1 MNKARSRVSRR
12 FFITTTSAAG
22 IGLTGTLLSDRLDAQ
37 NGTDRPG
44 GAPPPPSS
52 ADIPLLIRALKPMTA
67 GIVPITDTERLQ
79 RIEKAQ
85 RLMREQRMDAVLLE
99 GGSSLFYFT
108 GVRWGVSERPF
119 VAIIPAN
126 GALAWVCPAF
136 EEARAR
142 ELIRFG
148 TDVRTWEEDDSPY
161 QRIAEVLH
169 DRGVTAGRVGIE
181 ERLRFFI
188 FDGIRRQAPGL
199 EFVSADPVSA
209 GCRMF
214 KSQAELA
221 IMQRANEITLAAYKA
236 TLSTLREGMT
246 LQEFRRNLFAAYN
259 ALGAPDA
266 AALASFGR
274 YTAYPHGST
283 APQQLRE
290 GDVVL
295 VDDGCSIEGYQSDV
309 TRTVV
314 FGKPTAHQLDV
325 WNLEQRAQAAAF
337 AAVKPG
343 VTCEA
348 VDAAA
353 RKVITDAGYGPGYKV
368 PGLPHRTGHG
378 IGLDGHEW
386 TYLVRGNKTRLQPG
400 MCFSDEPTISNYAEF
415 GVRLEDCFHVTEDGA
430 KFFTEPS
437 PSLEH
442 PFG

>member
-1 MNKARSRVSRR
+1 MVDEARSQVSRR
-12 FFITTTSAAG
+12 VFMTTSSVGG
-22 IGLTGTLLSDRLDAQ
+22 IGLAGTLLSDRLDAQ
-37 NGTDRPG
+37 NGSDRPG
-44 GAPPPPSS
+44 GPRPPTSS
-52 ADIPLLIRALKPMTA
+52 ADVPPLIRALKPMTG
-67 GIVPITDTERLQ
+67 GIVPIADPERLQ

-85 RLMREQRMDAVLLE
+85 RLMREQRIDAVLLE
-99 GGSSLFYFT
+99 GGSSLHYFT

-119 VAIIPAN
+119 VAIIPAS

-148 TDVRTWEEDDSPY
+148 TDVRTWEEDESPY

-169 DRGVTAGRVGIE
+169 DRSLTVGRVGIE

-188 FDGIRRQAPGL
+188 FDGVRRQAPGL

-214 KSQAELA
+214 KSPAELA

-246 LQEFRRNLFAAYN
+246 LQDCRRNLFAAYN
-259 ALGAPDA
+259 ALGAPEA
-266 AALASFGR
+266 AVLASFGR

-314 FGKPTAHQLDV
+314 FGRPTAHQLEV
-325 WNLEQRAQAAAF
+325 WNLEKRAQAAA
-337 AAVKPG
+337 
-343 VTCEA
+343 
-348 VDAAA
+348 
-353 RKVITDAGYGPGYKV
+353 
-368 PGLPHRTGHG
+368 
-378 IGLDGHEW
+378 
-386 TYLVRGNKTRLQPG
+386 
-400 MCFSDEPTISNYAEF
+400 
-415 GVRLEDCFHVTEDGA
+415 RLEGVIADGNLLERVERGAQKLRRLFNERFGGEKKERNCPEDRQETA
-430 KFFTEPS
+430 D
-437 PSLEH
+437 
-442 PFG
+442 